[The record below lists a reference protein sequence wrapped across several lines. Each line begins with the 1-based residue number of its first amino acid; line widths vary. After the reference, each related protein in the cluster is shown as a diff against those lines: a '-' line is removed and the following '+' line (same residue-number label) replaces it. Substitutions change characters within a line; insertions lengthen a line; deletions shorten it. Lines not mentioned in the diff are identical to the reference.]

1 MYFSADPSNN
11 PTKASMDITQLRA
24 FTANGDLALNPSP
37 MERQL
42 LRGFEPSEL
51 RSYNAAVEKFMEY
64 QRATSSVPFRLPASV
79 DDIEGFVFWAGRVYG
94 VRKPQEVSSKTLAE
108 FLSGI
113 QAWHQYHNVVYPRML
128 RVEVMLR
135 ASKKMD
141 KEIEKYRL
149 AHGVDEISKSGRKS
163 DASAKSAK
171 KPAKAANSDQSDDDD
186 DQKSRKRK
194 RLSQDK
200 ITSTIA
206 PLRKNGTGGPTKADR
221 DSVKNRKSVRSESE
235 ASEAESV
242 DAEEWHAKHKK
253 LPSWED
259 LIRSVRTIEKPSVND
274 DNASQKSRE
283 KADNV
288 INVCL
293 LWKNGRVS
301 WVSNEVARDKLPQ
314 KMLDFY
320 EDHLQ
325 FSTTEP

>member
-1 MYFSADPSNN
+1 MPGKGKRNSAASTYSSSKKRRERDLSPSSGSQQSDSKTSARQKSKSAEKSKSKSNGSKPPN
-11 PTKASMDITQLRA
+11 D
-24 FTANGDLALNPSP
+24 ANSDEEDEKKDSGSEEEEEEEYEVETIKKHRK
-37 MERQL
+37 ERGEIQYL
-42 LRGFEPSEL
+42 VGWKGYKSDDDTWEPKENLSG
-51 RSYNAAVEKFMEY
+51 AVELLK
-64 QRATSSVPFRLPASV
+64 
-79 DDIEGFVFWAGRVYG
+79 
-94 VRKPQEVSSKTLAE
+94 
-108 FLSGI
+108 
-113 QAWHQYHNVVYPRML
+113 
-128 RVEVMLR
+128 
-135 ASKKMD
+135 
-141 KEIEKYRL
+141 KYRL

>member
-1 MYFSADPSNN
+1 MPGKGKRNSA
-11 PTKASMDITQLRA
+11 ASTY
-24 FTANGDLALNPSP
+24 S
-37 MERQL
+37 
-42 LRGFEPSEL
+42 
-51 RSYNAAVEKFMEY
+51 
-64 QRATSSVPFRLPASV
+64 
-79 DDIEGFVFWAGRVYG
+79 
-94 VRKPQEVSSKTLAE
+94 SSKKRRE
-108 FLSGI
+108 RDLSPSSGS
-113 QAWHQYHNVVYPRML
+113 QQSD
-128 RVEVMLR
+128 
-135 ASKKMD
+135 SKTSA
-141 KEIEKYRL
+141 RQ
-149 AHGVDEISKSGRKS
+149 KSNGRKS